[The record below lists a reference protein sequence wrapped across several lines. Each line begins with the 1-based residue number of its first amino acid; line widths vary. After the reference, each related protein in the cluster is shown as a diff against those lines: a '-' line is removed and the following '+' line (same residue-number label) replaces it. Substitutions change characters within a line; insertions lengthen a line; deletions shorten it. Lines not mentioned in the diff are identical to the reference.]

1 MRAGVCVS
9 CGQRGGVKKSA
20 GMRRRLLGWPRGEMP
35 MSRRQELQ
43 EMWNKA
49 REARDRRPSDVL
61 SVEKIVADELHEWE
75 LLEKADLPGPE
86 QTRAEIQALLKRQT
100 GLDLP
105 GCSTRPA

>member
-1 MRAGVCVS
+1 
-9 CGQRGGVKKSA
+9 
-20 GMRRRLLGWPRGEMP
+20 
-35 MSRRQELQ
+35 
-43 EMWNKA
+43 MWNKA

-105 GCSTRPA
+105 GALPDPLEELRALKGRAAEEIAWRRNLLDRIQKGSTGSH